1 MIKLTGT
8 HTHSKLLIFTIMV
21 SLGVLASACG
31 SPSSEVQPAAET
43 AAATSEIPVSNSNT
57 ASATPAPGD
66 LPAKV
71 EVSFAKDIT
80 PILETSCV
88 KCHGVEKVSRGLD
101 LTTYDKALAGSIKGP
116 VITAGDAENSLL
128 YKLLVQGK
136 MPKQGTKLTQAQIET
151 IKDWIA
157 QGALNN

>member
-8 HTHSKLLIFTIMV
+8 HPHSKLLIFTIMV
-21 SLGVLASACG
+21 LLGLLVSACG
-31 SPSSEVQPAAET
+31 SPSSEVQPAAKT
-43 AAATSEIPVSNSNT
+43 AAATIDT
-57 ASATPAPGD
+57 
-66 LPAKV
+66 PAKV

-80 PILETSCV
+80 PILENSCV
-88 KCHGVEKVSRGLD
+88 KCHGLEKVSRGLD
-101 LTTYDKALAGSIKGP
+101 LTTYDKAMAGSIKGP

-151 IKDWIA
+151 IKAWIT